1 MTFGPMQVRTGMNV
15 VDTQDAQIG
24 RVGEVRE
31 QQFVIQRGQ
40 QGVTEVS
47 YDSVRAL
54 VGEQVVLDTGP
65 DLDRSV

>member
-15 VDTQDAQIG
+15 VDTQGVQIG
-24 RVGEVRE
+24 RVGEVGA
-31 QQFVIQRGQ
+31 QQFAIQREQ

-65 DLDRSV
+65 DLDRSA